1 MRANVK
7 VVGTGKR
14 RVGVSS
20 TGNNYNFVPV
30 SIVFR
35 DPEYQGFRADT
46 MNIDGPEFD
55 RAQIAADQEYDMV
68 FHYVK
73 GRPYLDAIL

>member
-20 TGNNYNFVPV
+20 TGNNYDFIPV
-30 SIVFR
+30 SIVFP
-35 DPEYQGFRADT
+35 DSETAGYRAET
-46 MNIDGPEFD
+46 ININGPDFD
-55 RAQIAADQEYDMV
+55 RAGVAPDQTYDMV

>member
-20 TGNNYNFVPV
+20 TGNNYDFIPV
-30 SIVFR
+30 SIVFK
-35 DPEYQGFRADT
+35 DPEFQGFRADT
-46 MNIDGPEFD
+46 FNVDGSDFEK
-55 RAQIAADQEYDMV
+55 AAIAVDKQYDIV